1 MVAIYI
7 LRDANHWI
15 QNLKTLFC
23 SPPPLP
29 SKMNSTLQNE
39 PPPSNIN
46 HPIPRQ
52 KNVNRRG
59 PQIIIWVWLRTLCK
73 VLHDMQV
80 VIIREII
87 VPVIKYLHTM
97 SFQYFL
103 ICLVWRHWNQPCK
116 LSVKVVKCKMSLKSM
131 QLYVIPFLGITP
143 SICAKFYKSSVV
155 KPAGIWRNLPA
166 ALDCCVLMGTN
177 MGDVSNA

>member
-1 MVAIYI
+1 MAV
-7 LRDANHWI
+7 
-15 QNLKTLFC
+15 
-23 SPPPLP
+23 PPPRD
-29 SKMNSTLQNE
+29 STLQNE
-39 PPPSNIN
+39 PPQSNIN
-46 HPIPRQ
+46 HPRQ
-52 KNVNRRG
+52 KNVNWSG
-59 PQIIIWVWLRTLCK
+59 PQIIIWVWLRTLYK
-73 VLHDMQV
+73 VLHDVQV

-166 ALDCCVLMGTN
+166 ALDCCVLIGTN